1 MSAPL
6 AAALEPLE
14 EVGDAR
20 AVWCRGVTKD
30 YSTGDDVVRALR
42 GVDVTIPYGEMTL
55 LVGPSGC
62 GKTTLISIMAGLL
75 DPTQGDVALL
85 GRERRDLKGR
95 ALVEFRATRIGFV
108 FQQYNLLPSL
118 TAVENAAIPLMIC
131 GMKRAL
137 AVARAAEVLE
147 SVGLKD
153 KMHQLPSQLSGG
165 QQQRVAIARALVH
178 SPKLLVCDEPTAA
191 LDAESGRKVME
202 LLRTTTVQPGRAVIV
217 VTHDNR
223 VFDFGDRIV
232 YMTDGRIDRVE
243 ETGRGRTRP
252 EQARPE
258 ETTREE
264 ITREETPLEETS
276 GVEHSASLN

>member
-1 MSAPL
+1 MSSPSMATV
-6 AAALEPLE
+6 LEPQLE
-14 EVGDAR
+14 LTEGP
-20 AVWCRGVTKD
+20 AVWCRRVTKD

-42 GVDVTIPYGEMTL
+42 GVDVEIPYGEMTL

-62 GKTTLISIMAGLL
+62 GKTTLISVMAGLL
-75 DPTQGDVALL
+75 DATEGDVALL
-85 GRERRDLKGR
+85 GRERRDLVGR

-118 TAVENAAIPLMIC
+118 TAVENAAIPLIIC
-131 GMKRAL
+131 GWKRSL
-137 AVARAAEVLE
+137 AIARAADVLE

-191 LDAESGRKVME
+191 LDAESGRKIME
-202 LLRTTTVQPGRAVIV
+202 LLRATTVKPGRAVIV

-223 VFDFGDRIV
+223 VFGFGDRIV
-232 YMTDGRIDRVE
+232 HMTDGRIDRVE
-243 ETGRGRTRP
+243 LPQSERTQSN
-252 EQARPE
+252 EQ
-258 ETTREE
+258 
-264 ITREETPLEETS
+264 
-276 GVEHSASLN
+276 SALLN

>member
-1 MSAPL
+1 MSLPSMTSV
-6 AAALEPLE
+6 LEPE
-14 EVGDAR
+14 RGHTQGP
-20 AVWCRGVTKD
+20 AVWCRRVTKD

-42 GVDVTIPYGEMTL
+42 GVDLEIPYGEMTL

-75 DPTQGDVALL
+75 DPTEGDVAML
-85 GRERRDLKGR
+85 GRERRDLSGR

-118 TAVENAAIPLMIC
+118 TAVENAAIPLIIC
-131 GMKRAL
+131 GWKRSL
-137 AVARAAEVLE
+137 AITRAAEVLE
-147 SVGLKD
+147 SVELKD

-191 LDAESGRKVME
+191 LDAESGRKIME
-202 LLRTTTVQPGRAVIV
+202 LLRATTVKPGRAVIV

-223 VFDFGDRIV
+223 VFEFGDRIV
-232 YMTDGRIDRVE
+232 HMTDGRIDRVE
-243 ETGRGRTRP
+243 LPQSERTLSSV
-252 EQARPE
+252 EQ
-258 ETTREE
+258 
-264 ITREETPLEETS
+264 
-276 GVEHSASLN
+276 SALLN

>member
-1 MSAPL
+1 MSSSSTATL
-6 AAALEPLE
+6 LEPE
-14 EVGDAR
+14 ADVAQGA

-30 YSTGDDVVRALR
+30 YSTGEDVVRALR
-42 GVDVTIPYGEMTL
+42 GVDVEIPYGEMTL

-75 DPTQGDVALL
+75 NPTEGDVTLL
-85 GRERRDLKGR
+85 GRERRHLNGR
-95 ALVEFRATRIGFV
+95 ALVEFRATQIGFV

-131 GMKRAL
+131 GMKRSL

-178 SPKLLVCDEPTAA
+178 SPKFLVCDEPTAA
-191 LDAESGRKVME
+191 LDAESGRKVMQ
-202 LLRTTTVQPGRAVIV
+202 LLRSTTVQPGRAVIV
-217 VTHDNR
+217 VTHDSR
-223 VFDFGDRIV
+223 VFEFGDRIV
-232 YMTDGRIDRVE
+232 YMTDGVIDRVE
-243 ETGRGRTRP
+243 LPRN
-252 EQARPE
+252 EQTAPG
-258 ETTREE
+258 
-264 ITREETPLEETS
+264 IETS
-276 GVEHSASLN
+276 ALLN